1 MESAELSLGVTAGYE
16 KRKGVKDVPGVWGL
30 SIWVN
35 DTAISEAANT
45 KEGRV
50 WAGGGT

>member
-16 KRKGVKDVPGVWGL
+16 KRKGVKDVPG
-30 SIWVN
+30 IWVN
-35 DTAISEAANT
+35 DSAISEAANT
-45 KEGRV
+45 KKGWV

>member
-1 MESAELSLGVTAGYE
+1 MEPAELSLVVTPGYE
-16 KRKGVKDVPGVWGL
+16 KRKGVKDAPGIWGL

-35 DTAISEAANT
+35 DIAISEAANT
-45 KEGRV
+45 KKGWV